1 MPLRILLGVIF
12 PLGLLAAGVVER
24 GEVGRVRDMVKSM
37 ARRRSKQAV
46 IEAEEEEAVEE
57 EPVA

>member
-1 MPLRILLGVIF
+1 
-12 PLGLLAAGVVER
+12 
-24 GEVGRVRDMVKSM
+24 M

-57 EPVA
+57 EPVAQAQNGARHRYWPTQLPAAHP